1 MVGLCTDYSCTCP
14 LHRAEETARALQ
26 QAWENGMEI
35 DPEHSSFG
43 WFTFRRRFD
52 PVEENKRIDAVWAW

>member
-1 MVGLCTDYSCTCP
+1 ML
-14 LHRAEETARALQ
+14 E
-26 QAWENGMEI
+26 QAWANGMEI

-43 WFTFRRRFD
+43 WFVFRRRFD